1 MSLIEVRGKCRKKYK
16 IIASSVAEKVIS
28 IMGFP
33 DNLEVAIEFV
43 SAKDIRR
50 LNANFRDVDKVTDVL
65 SFPAFQIE
73 AGLMIDLG
81 NKEVIPFNTESEFV
95 HFGDM
100 ALCLKQTKKQAK
112 EFGVSLE
119 SEIKKLVI
127 HSMLHLMGYDHM
139 VEEDKVKMREREE
152 NILNKL
158 DIKR

>member
-16 IIASSVAEKVIS
+16 LLAKEVAEKVILN
-28 IMGFP
+28 MGFP

-50 LNANFRDVDKVTDVL
+50 LNANFRAVDKVTDVL

-73 AGLMIDLG
+73 AGVMIDLG
-81 NKEVIPFNTESEFV
+81 NQEVVPFKVGSDFI

-112 EFGVSLE
+112 EFGVSVE

-127 HSMLHLMGYDHM
+127 HSMLHLMGYDHIEDSDFELM
-139 VEEDKVKMREREE
+139 KKQEE
-152 NILNKL
+152 KL
-158 DIKR
+158 DKII